1 MFTYIFD
8 LILFIVRIVYFDVLF
23 TDPGSRGLD
32 SEECYV
38 VLVLKGQGNNIMK
51 IVMIQRFKHDIP
63 IFLFFSKS

>member
-1 MFTYIFD
+1 MLTYIFD

-38 VLVLKGQGNNIMK
+38 VFVLKGHGNNIMK
-51 IVMIQRFKHDIP
+51 IVILSRFKYDIP
-63 IFLFFSKS
+63 IFLLK